1 MINFIYILY
10 EWLIVVFNFT
20 FSILHLLI
28 TVIIQYLIM
37 TDLEKLV
44 GALRISIIYIM
55 SGVGGNL
62 ASAIFVPYRAEV
74 CWNFLFYKYD

>member
-1 MINFIYILY
+1 
-10 EWLIVVFNFT
+10 
-20 FSILHLLI
+20 
-28 TVIIQYLIM
+28 M

-74 CWNFLFYKYD
+74 CKNLFCMNLCKNLNMNIM